1 MLGEIICDLD
11 DAFRYEET
19 RNHIF
24 DRKRDNFQ
32 RKLMINNHKLSGM
45 DFDFKR
51 NIARGCRSAINYQ
64 FDPDKAL
71 MCAIALGE
79 RKFALEVLPDMV
91 EKYAKEVPLC

>member
-51 NIARGCRSAINYQ
+51 NITRGCRSAINYQ
-64 FDPDKAL
+64 FDRDKAL